1 MTLRNSIAGILN
13 EAVKTALKKGELPE
27 GELPDI
33 KVEYPRE
40 EKYGDYATPF
50 AMEAAKS
57 LRQNPM
63 KTGEAIATF
72 LKDNELIEKVDVVR
86 PGFINLFINRK
97 YLCEI
102 LGRVRQDGDNWGKSK
117 SEQPCRVNLEF
128 VSANPTGP
136 MNVVSARAAA
146 LGDSLANIL
155 EAAGHRVEREYY
167 VNDYGNQVR
176 LLGLSVN
183 ARIEE
188 ILTGSSEFP
197 EEGYRGE
204 YVIDIARHILDVHT
218 EDLEGLEGEERI
230 DFLSRRAVEYNVES
244 QKGDLEKFSVTFDR
258 WFSERSLHEDGS
270 VTEALSMLKEKGVTY
285 DEEGKT
291 FFRSSDF
298 GDDKDR
304 VIVRDDGRPTYL
316 MADIAYHRDKSTRGY
331 DNIYNIWGPDHH
343 GYIDRLS
350 AAMKIMGYDSKRFQ
364 IIIAQQVNLVMEGE
378 TVKMSK
384 RLGNFSTMKD
394 LLDEIGKDV
403 ARYFFIMRSKES
415 HLDFDLALAKKE
427 SSENPVFYLQ
437 YAYARIS
444 SLFREAEKRGL
455 EASGDSLLEKHLM
468 NDEGVALLKLI
479 ARFPEEVEDAAQA
492 LEPMRLSTFL
502 MRLAQSFHKFYTEHR
517 ILCDDP
523 EEAAANLALC
533 QGTAIVMKN
542 GLGLLGVS
550 APERM

>member
-1 MTLRNSIAGILN
+1 LTLRHSIARILD
-13 EAVKTALKKGELPE
+13 EAVKTALSRGD
-27 GELPDI
+27 LPDGDVPGI

-40 EKYGDYATPF
+40 EKFGDYATPF
-50 AMEAAKS
+50 AMEAAKT

-63 KTGEAIATF
+63 KTGEALAAI
-72 LKDNELIEKVDVVR
+72 LEGNELIENVEVVR
-86 PGFINLFINRK
+86 PGFVNLFINRK
-97 YLCEI
+97 HLCEI
-102 LGRVRQDGDNWGKSK
+102 LERVRQDGDTWGRSDTENPWKI
-117 SEQPCRVNLEF
+117 NLEF

-146 LGDSLANIL
+146 LGDSLANLL
-155 EAAGHRVEREYY
+155 EAAGHQVEREYY

-176 LLGLSVN
+176 LLGLSVD

-188 ILTGSSEFP
+188 LQTGSCDFP
-197 EEGYRGE
+197 EEGYQGE
-204 YVIDIARHILDVHT
+204 YVIDIARHILDIHST
-218 EDLEGLEGEERI
+218 DLEGLEGEDRI
-230 DFLSRRAVEYNVES
+230 DFLARKAVEYNVES
-244 QKGDLEKFSVTFDR
+244 QKRDLEAFNVSFDR
-258 WFSERSLHEDGS
+258 WFSERSLHEKGA
-270 VTEALSMLKEKGVTY
+270 VTETLAMLKKKDVTY
-285 DEEGKT
+285 ESEGKT
-291 FFRSSDF
+291 FFRSGDF

-316 MADIAYHRDKSTRGY
+316 MADIAYHNNKAARGY
-331 DNIYNIWGPDHH
+331 DRIYNIWGPDHH

-350 AAMKIMGYDSKRFQ
+350 AAMEIMGYGRDRFQ

-384 RLGNFSTMKD
+384 RLGNFSTMRD
-394 LLDEIGKDV
+394 LVGEIGKDV

-437 YAYARIS
+437 YAHARIS
-444 SLFREAEKRGL
+444 SLFREAEKKGL
-455 EASGDSLLEKHLM
+455 EAAGGPVLEKYLLHE
-468 NDEGVALLKLI
+468 EGLALLKLI

-533 QGTAIVMKN
+533 QGTATVMRN
-542 GLGLLGVS
+542 GLRLLGVS